1 MVKSDVQSTL
11 TDPQSVI
18 ERDAVIF
25 GELLAWGARKAIGPC
40 VCFWCGGVTH
50 IYEIIGIYIHRRDSF
65 ISDEIVAYADELTR
79 DIDA

>member
-18 ERDAVIF
+18 QRDAVIF
-25 GELLAWGARKAIGPC
+25 GELLAWGARKAIGLC
-40 VCFWCGGVTH
+40 VCFGGGVTH
-50 IYEIIGIYIHRRDSF
+50 RYNIIGIYIHRKDSF